1 MNKKNLFAGIA
12 LLALA
17 FVAMAADATGKW
29 TSETPGRNGGAP
41 RVTTYDL
48 KVDGTTL
55 SGTVTTPAFGGGGDP
70 TVSKISNAKID
81 GDKISF
87 EVSRDMRG
95 TQITTKYEFT
105 VKADEMTGKMT
116 IPGMQGGDPRVIDVT
131 AKRAK
136 T

>member
-1 MNKKNLFAGIA
+1 MNKKILFVSIA

-17 FVAMAADATGKW
+17 FVAVAADATGKW
-29 TSETPGRNGGAP
+29 TSEQPGRNGGAP

-55 SGTVTTPAFGGGGDP
+55 SGTVTSPAFGGGDP
-70 TVSKISNAKID
+70 IVSKISNAKVD